1 MKKFIYLRI
10 NKFFRCQ
17 IEIFILDMTH
27 RGTNIEIKMGSPLNI
42 SEVSDKDAQECVEAL
57 KGLVDLYKNP
67 E

>member
-1 MKKFIYLRI
+1 
-10 NKFFRCQ
+10 
-17 IEIFILDMTH
+17 MTH